1 MRAIVIE
8 MVAVGPDPNP
18 IWWRGVAS
26 PAPAS
31 WAYVFE
37 DFTGDDTAESWALAA
52 AVVVAQTRAHL
63 VDGAADGGAVPVF
76 RCHHSGSP

>member
-1 MRAIVIE
+1 MRAIEIE

-18 IWWRGVAS
+18 IWWRGIDS

-37 DFTGDDTAESWALAA
+37 DFTGEDTAESWALAA
-52 AVVVAQTRAHL
+52 GIVVAQTRRRTGRGPVKSL
-63 VDGAADGGAVPVF
+63 VVV
-76 RCHHSGSP
+76 